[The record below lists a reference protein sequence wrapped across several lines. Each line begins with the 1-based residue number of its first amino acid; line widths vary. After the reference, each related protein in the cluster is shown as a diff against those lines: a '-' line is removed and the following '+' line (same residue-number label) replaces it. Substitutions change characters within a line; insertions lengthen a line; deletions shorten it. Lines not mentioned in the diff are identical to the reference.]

1 MWAPISQPPK
11 SAAAKVKYVVGMVV
25 EHSKWGQGRVIETSV
40 LGDQPVILVEFSGGD
55 RRRLMAD
62 FAPLTVVEG

>member
-1 MWAPISQPPK
+1 MEHGKW
-11 SAAAKVKYVVGMVV
+11 GRGRVV
-25 EHSKWGQGRVIETSV
+25 EVTA

-62 FAPLTVVEG
+62 FAPLTVVEKQEEGH

>member
-1 MWAPISQPPK
+1 
-11 SAAAKVKYVVGMVV
+11 MVV
-25 EHSKWGQGRVIETSV
+25 EHAKWGRGTVVETSS
-40 LGDQPVILVEFSGGD
+40 LGDQAVILVEFPGGD